1 MKRNAIVL
9 LILFCL
15 VISLCACGTKQTTLD
30 VTIEG
35 GVDSAGEAITSYY
48 TALSSKDFDTLINV
62 SASMNKS
69 CVQNTVG
76 NYDEEKYNAGI
87 TSMKEA
93 VAKDFESVTIT
104 ATVGET
110 TTYASDTSEYKAFI
124 KEFKSLCVGLEK
136 IQSYAVT
143 SVTLTYSDGT
153 TEHSETKDEK
163 CIQIQDK
170 WFVFDYSAE
179 EAANADESEEKEDTP
194 VTIIGGGTSAE
205 DAISKYYKA
214 ISNED
219 ATSLADVLMMLNS
232 TAIEAITGEAD
243 TQHEA
248 NVKALETELKAD
260 TETVTLTPTVTG
272 TNTYKAGSSEMDT
285 FLSSKEYIVR
295 TSQIEEYTTATVSLS
310 IKVSGDSDTYSDT
323 ATITCVKIG
332 GAWFILDE

>member
-1 MKRNAIVL
+1 MKRNAIAL
-9 LILFCL
+9 LTLFCL
-15 VISLCACGTKQTTLD
+15 VISLCACSTKQTTLD

-48 TALSSKDFDTLINV
+48 TALSSKDYDTLINV

-93 VAKDFESVTIT
+93 VSKDFESVTIT
-104 ATVGET
+104 AAVGET
-110 TTYASDTSEYKAFI
+110 KTYASDTSEYKAFI

-170 WFVFDYSAE
+170 WFVFDYSADE
-179 EAANADESEEKEDTP
+179 SANDESEENEDTP
-194 VTIIGGGTSAE
+194 VTIVGGGTSAE

-214 ISNED
+214 ISNKD

-232 TAIEAITGEAD
+232 TSIEAITGEAD
-243 TQHEA
+243 TQHDA

-260 TETVTLTPTVTG
+260 TETVTLTPTVTDS
-272 TNTYKAGSSEMDT
+272 NTYKAGSSEMNT

-295 TSQIEEYTTATVSLS
+295 TSQIEEYATATVSLS
-310 IKVSGDSDTYSDT
+310 INVSGDSETYSDT
-323 ATITCVKIG
+323 ATITCVKIS